1 MRILLCHNHYRL
13 AGGEDQVYRDERWLL
28 ESHGHEVFNLVR
40 HNDEIEQMSIG
51 KVALRTLWND
61 ESYIEVRN
69 LIRRRRPDIVHCTNT
84 FPLISPAVYYAAR
97 AENVPV
103 VQSLHNYRLLCANG
117 YLMRED
123 KPCEA
128 CVGKLFAWPA
138 VKNCCYRDDR
148 AATTVVAT
156 MQAVHRTV
164 GTWRN
169 AVSMYVTC
177 SEFAREKFLSAGL
190 PNEKLVVK
198 PNFVN
203 PDTGIGS
210 GAGGYAVFVGRLSPE
225 KGIDTVLAAW
235 QANPLPIPLKIVGD
249 GPLADQVRFAAQN
262 DPRIEWLGWQSLESV
277 LNIVGDATMLLMP
290 SVWYEIFGRTIIESF
305 SKGTP
310 AIVSRLGA
318 MAELVE
324 DGRTGFHFTAGDARD
339 LTEKVMRLWSDEAH
353 RGTMRRACRDEFESK
368 YTAETNYEQLMQIYS
383 HAQETAMEFSARAT
397 GTGVSSIPAE
407 PSKRMRPAVVW
418 PRRLDVFGVQ
428 VSPTTYA
435 EAVDT
440 AIAAAR
446 ARQSSVIAC
455 HAAHAIITASNNPEL
470 RAKVNRFDMVTPD
483 GQPVRWALN
492 LIHDAAL
499 PERVYGPELML
510 RLCEAAAREEIGI
523 YLYGGTLT
531 SLTRLQEN
539 LLKRFP
545 ALVISGSES
554 PPFRPLTP
562 EEDEAVLAR
571 INTSGA
577 GLVFI
582 GLGCPKQDHFAAD
595 HRDQINAVQV
605 CVGAAFDF
613 HAGIVPM
620 APAWMQKRGLEWLF
634 RLYREPRRMWRRYLV
649 TNTQFALKLAR
660 AVAARY
666 LADNTVPLT
675 AQPPLPVSPAH
686 TL

>member
-28 ESHGHEVFNLVR
+28 QSYGHEVFSLVR
-40 HNDEIEQMSIG
+40 HNDEIGQMSIG

-61 ESYIEVRN
+61 ESYIEIRN
-69 LIRRRRPDIVHCTNT
+69 LIQRRRPDIVHCTNT

-138 VKNCCYRDDR
+138 VKNCCYREDR

-156 MQAVHRTV
+156 MQAVHRTI

-203 PDTGIGS
+203 PDTGISS

-225 KGIDTVLAAW
+225 KGIETVLAAW
-235 QANPLPIPLKIVGD
+235 QGLGLSIPLKIVGD

-262 DPRIEWLGWQSLESV
+262 DPRIEWLGWQSLEDV
-277 LNIVGDATMLLMP
+277 LKIVGDATMLLMP

-324 DGRTGFHFTAGDARD
+324 DGRTGFHFTAGDAGD
-339 LTEKVMRLWSDEAH
+339 LTEKVTRLWNDETL
-353 RGTMRRACRDEFESK
+353 RNTMRGACRTEFEAK
-368 YTAETNYEQLMQIYS
+368 YTAEANYRQLMDIY
-383 HAQETAMEFSARAT
+383 AQAQKTAAELSSYANTNGEFSFAAPASIRP
-397 GTGVSSIPAE
+397 GT
-407 PSKRMRPAVVW
+407 AVVW
-418 PRRLDVFGVQ
+418 PRKLDVFGVH
-428 VSPTTYA
+428 VSPTSYA

-455 HAAHAIITASNNPEL
+455 HAAHAIVTASNNPEL
-470 RAKVNRFDMVTPD
+470 RSKVNRFDMITPD

-492 LIHDAAL
+492 LIHGAKL
-499 PERVYGPELML
+499 SERVYGPELTL
-510 RLCEAAAREEIGI
+510 RLCEAAAREKVGI
-523 YLYGGTLT
+523 YLYGGTSR
-531 SLTRLQEN
+531 SLSLLQQK
-539 LLKRFP
+539 LLARFP
-545 ALVISGSES
+545 DLVISGSES
-554 PPFRPLTP
+554 PPFRPLTA
-562 EEDEAVLAR
+562 EEDQAAVAR
-571 INTSGA
+571 IRDSGA

-595 HRDQINAVQV
+595 HRDQIDAVQV

-649 TNTQFALKLAR
+649 TNTQFALKLAGALASR
-660 AVAARY
+660 FM
-666 LADNTVPLT
+666 ADNTVPLT
-675 AQPPLPVSPAH
+675 RKPSLPVSPAH
-686 TL
+686 LL

>member
-1 MRILLCHNHYRL
+1 MRILLCHNYYRL

-28 ESHGHEVFNLVR
+28 ESHGHEVFSLVR
-40 HNDEIEQMSIG
+40 HNDEIGQISAS
-51 KVALRTLWND
+51 KVALQTLWND
-61 ESYIEVRN
+61 ESYIEIRN
-69 LIRRRRPDIVHCTNT
+69 LIRDRRPDVVHCTNT

-97 AENVPV
+97 AENVPI

-117 YLMRED
+117 YLMREG

-128 CVGKLFAWPA
+128 CLGKLFAWPA

-148 AATTVVAT
+148 AASTVVAA
-156 MQAVHRTV
+156 MQAVHRAV

-169 AVSMYVTC
+169 AVTMYVTC
-177 SEFAREKFLSAGL
+177 SEFARDKFMSAGL
-190 PNEKLVVK
+190 PEEKLVVK

-203 PDTGIGS
+203 PDTGISS

-235 QANPLPIPLKIVGD
+235 QANPLPISLKIVGD

-262 DPRIEWLGWQSLESV
+262 DPRIEWVGWQSLESV

-324 DGRTGFHFTAGDARD
+324 DGRTGFHFTAGDAVD
-339 LTEKVMRLWSDEAH
+339 LSEKVKRLWNDDEL
-353 RGTMRRACRDEFESK
+353 RETMRRACREEFESK

-383 HAQETAMEFSARAT
+383 QAQETAVEFSNNAN
-397 GTGVSSIPAE
+397 GSDISSVAAE
-407 PSKRMRPAVVW
+407 PSKRNRAAVVW
-418 PRRLDVFGVQ
+418 PRRCDVFGVQ

-435 EAVDT
+435 EAVDR

-455 HAAHAIITASNNPEL
+455 HAAHAIVTASNNPEL

-492 LIHDAAL
+492 LIHGAEL
-499 PERVYGPELML
+499 RERVYGPELML
-510 RLCEAAAREEIGI
+510 RLCEAAARENI
-523 YLYGGTLT
+523 
-531 SLTRLQEN
+531 
-539 LLKRFP
+539 
-545 ALVISGSES
+545 
-554 PPFRPLTP
+554 
-562 EEDEAVLAR
+562 
-571 INTSGA
+571 
-577 GLVFI
+577 
-582 GLGCPKQDHFAAD
+582 
-595 HRDQINAVQV
+595 
-605 CVGAAFDF
+605 
-613 HAGIVPM
+613 
-620 APAWMQKRGLEWLF
+620 
-634 RLYREPRRMWRRYLV
+634 
-649 TNTQFALKLAR
+649 
-660 AVAARY
+660 
-666 LADNTVPLT
+666 
-675 AQPPLPVSPAH
+675 
-686 TL
+686 